1 MRRNVRFSAMRLFI
15 ASLICLALGTAL
27 GWYFGYTR
35 PATQNQRKLLWEL
48 RTNKDSFH
56 QTEQQDEFAAAIACA
71 AFARLEAGDTE
82 NAKHNLLTTISIY
95 YRAHRLDGNSNI
107 IVGIEAFA
115 STNAALSN
123 AIYRKLE

>member
-1 MRRNVRFSAMRLFI
+1 M
-15 ASLICLALGTAL
+15 

-35 PATQNQRKLLWEL
+35 PAAQNQRKLLWEL
-48 RTNKDSFH
+48 RANKDGFH
-56 QTEQQDEFAAAIACA
+56 QTEQQDEFATAVACG

-82 NAKHNLLTTISIY
+82 NAKHKLLTTISIY

-107 IVGIEAFA
+107 IAGIEAFA